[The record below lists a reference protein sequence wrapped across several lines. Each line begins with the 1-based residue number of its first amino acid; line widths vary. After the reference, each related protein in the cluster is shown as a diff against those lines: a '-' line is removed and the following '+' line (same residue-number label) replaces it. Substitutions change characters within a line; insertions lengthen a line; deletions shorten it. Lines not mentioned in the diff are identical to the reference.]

1 MAVGRRGHGD
11 LSLRRGFASG
21 PPAVALIPS
30 ADPAGV
36 PRWQGTA
43 RFDYRLLES
52 FTLGVSATSRE
63 FEGRKALT
71 TGRAEM
77 RAFF

>member
-1 MAVGRRGHGD
+1 
-11 LSLRRGFASG
+11 
-21 PPAVALIPS
+21 VALIPS
-30 ADPAGV
+30 AEPAGA
-36 PRWQGTA
+36 PRWAGTA

-52 FTLGVSATSRE
+52 FTFGLSASLRE
-63 FEGRKALT
+63 FPGRSPIT